1 VVRWFAQA
9 LGKLSATFA
18 PTIWHHVIDPVY
30 HLFKYLLFFLK
41 VTYKMN
47 TCCLKSWI
55 YYVRSILM
63 SDMISA
69 MWKSFMQFLRMP
81 WISFSLLIFSH
92 LNHSFSWG
100 YPIYTPFHFHWIVF
114 RCFTSS
120 EIHMM
125 AYYCEYV
132 KDLAGN
138 L

>member
-1 VVRWFAQA
+1 MICTSFRQA
-9 LGKLSATFA
+9 FSNICTHNLTSCYWSRLPPFQISF
-18 PTIWHHVIDPVY
+18 I
-30 HLFKYLLFFLK
+30 FLK

-63 SDMISA
+63 SDMVSA

-100 YPIYTPFHFHWIVF
+100 YSIYTPFHFHWIVF